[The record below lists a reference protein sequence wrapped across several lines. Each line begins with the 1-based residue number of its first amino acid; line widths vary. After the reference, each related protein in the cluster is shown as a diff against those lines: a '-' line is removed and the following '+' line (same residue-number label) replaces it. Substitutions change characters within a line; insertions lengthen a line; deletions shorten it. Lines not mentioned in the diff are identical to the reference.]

1 MKKIRGCQAVI
12 TAVRVTWRPGCFH
25 VCVVR
30 WVFVLLRLLPASLLL
45 GALPGD
51 VAGMEQTP
59 SGRAAGSV
67 QGGEQWLAP
76 SDGESQGNW
85 GSGDGKEL
93 GGLCLPEGNGAASQ
107 ASLGTSTP
115 FQTPPTP
122 VADPILGWTMLEQ
135 PRDVWDELA
144 ISGSPQNGKGGLR

>member
-12 TAVRVTWRPGCFH
+12 TAVPVTWRPGCFH

-30 WVFVLLRLLPASLLL
+30 WVFVLLGLLPASLLL

-51 VAGMEQTP
+51 TAGMERTP

-67 QGGEQWLAP
+67 QGGERCWLP
-76 SDGESQGNW
+76 VM
-85 GSGDGKEL
+85 GSPKATGALGTERSW
-93 GGLCLPEGNGAASQ
+93 GGLCLPEGKGAAGQ
-107 ASLGTSTP
+107 ASLGTGTP

-122 VADPILGWTMLEQ
+122 VADPILGGTMLEQ
-135 PRDVWDELA
+135 PRDMWDELA
-144 ISGSPQNGKGGLR
+144 TPSSPQNGKGGLR